1 MAVKRERLQI
11 DREYLRLGE
20 IVTLTGLSQTHVRD
34 EIRRGNLEAFRV
46 GRAVLVPRDA
56 VDRWIH
62 GDTPTQPVA
71 A

>member
-1 MAVKRERLQI
+1 MAVKRETLPI
-11 DREYLRLGE
+11 DREYLRLTE
-20 IVTLTGLSQTHVRD
+20 IVRLTGLSQTF
-34 EIRRGNLEAFRV
+34 IRQEVQRGNLEAFRV

-62 GDTPTQPVA
+62 GYTPAQRVA

>member
-1 MAVKRERLQI
+1 MAVKREALPI
-11 DREYLRLGE
+11 DRQYLRLTE
-20 IVTLTGLSQTHVRD
+20 VVRLTGLSQQ

-46 GRAVLVPRDA
+46 DRAVLVPREA

-62 GDTPTQPVA
+62 GDTPTQRPA

>member
-1 MAVKRERLQI
+1 MAVKREPLTV
-11 DREYLRLGE
+11 DRQYLRLTE
-20 IVTLTGLSQTHVRD
+20 LVRITGLSQTCIRQ
-34 EIRRGNLEAFRV
+34 EIQRGNLEAFRV

-62 GDTPTQPVA
+62 GETPTQPIA

>member
-1 MAVKRERLQI
+1 MALKREPLTI
-11 DREYLRLGE
+11 DRQYLRLGE
-20 IVTLTGLSQTHVRD
+20 LVKITGVSQTCIRD
-34 EIRRGNLEAFRV
+34 QIRRGNLEAFRV

-62 GDTPTQPVA
+62 GDTPTQPIA